1 MTWCNLV
8 SFFFFLG
15 DIYSRLVSG
24 GQESVFNR
32 TGTVSYPMSFPTSQM
47 NGRSPAM
54 AAGFPYSSYGQ
65 AYPHPPHSGAPSGF
79 SPYNPPG
86 SGGVIGG
93 FHPSTSYAYGTTY
106 APSYTTTQAAA
117 SYLNAAAAN
126 HQALDGSRGPSGA
139 GGSAG
144 GGAGGSAGPKD
155 ERNSDPAA
163 FGGYWDDTHF
173 ALLQGTLPP
182 KSSLTN

>member
-1 MTWCNLV
+1 LFF
-8 SFFFFLG
+8 SFTFFLF
-15 DIYSRLVSG
+15 SLVSG
-24 GQESVFNR
+24 AQESVFNR

-86 SGGVIGG
+86 SGVIGG

-117 SYLNAAAAN
+117 ASYLNAAAAN
-126 HQALDGSRGPSGA
+126 HQAQLDGSRGSSG
-139 GGSAG
+139 GGSG
-144 GGAGGSAGPKD
+144 GGSKD
-155 ERNSDPAA
+155 ERNSDPAT
-163 FGGYWDDTHF
+163 FGGY
-173 ALLQGTLPP
+173 
-182 KSSLTN
+182 

>member
-1 MTWCNLV
+1 MTWRNLV
-8 SFFFFLG
+8 SFLGIFLF
-15 DIYSRLVSG
+15 SSLWMVSG

-86 SGGVIGG
+86 SGVIGG

-126 HQALDGSRGPSGA
+126 HQVLDGSRGASG
-139 GGSAG
+139 GGSG
-144 GGAGGSAGPKD
+144 GPKD

-163 FGGYWDDTHF
+163 FGGYWTVGPHW
-173 ALLQGTLPP
+173 LLTTRYPE
-182 KSSLTN
+182 SSLLTKKKETL